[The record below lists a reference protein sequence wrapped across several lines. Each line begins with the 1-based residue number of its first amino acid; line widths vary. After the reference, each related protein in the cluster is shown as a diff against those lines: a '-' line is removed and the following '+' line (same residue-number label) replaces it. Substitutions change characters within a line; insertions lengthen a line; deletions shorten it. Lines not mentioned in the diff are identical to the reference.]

1 MKKKLLTVLLA
12 VVMVFGVFGLT
23 ACGGS
28 NPDEDYN
35 YYSSKYGIDGALIS
49 APIADTLAFLLAII
63 LILYELS
70 SWKKK
75 KFI

>member
-28 NPDEDYN
+28 NPDEEYN
-35 YYSSKYGIDGALIS
+35 YYA
-49 APIADTLAFLLAII
+49 
-63 LILYELS
+63 
-70 SWKKK
+70 
-75 KFI
+75 